1 LQQLYKKLSA
11 LWSRYIQIYKKAAV
25 SALKSFMMG
34 KFSFVFV
41 LGFVLMISM
50 QNIAVVVAQSCPA
63 AERDALLA
71 FKAGITEDPS
81 GQLTT

>member
-1 LQQLYKKLSA
+1 M
-11 LWSRYIQIYKKAAV
+11 II
-25 SALKSFMMG
+25 MG

-41 LGFVLMISM
+41 LGSVLMISM

-71 FKAGITEDPS
+71 FKAGITEDSS
-81 GQLTT
+81 GKLTTWVANYRLLYVVWHLLPKWTCG